1 MRLIDSIISKALLS
15 ILIAISRSKHDAP
28 PKKRSK
34 IPGWAA
40 FEFRYLVPE
49 TPGEFL
55 LYVLCFVFAMLAIVT
70 AFVYIRTA
78 K

>member
-1 MRLIDSIISKALLS
+1 MRFIDSIISKALLS

-40 FEFRYLVPE
+40 FEIRYSVPE
-49 TPGEFL
+49 TPGE
-55 LYVLCFVFAMLAIVT
+55 VLFYILCLAAIMFALVT
-70 AFVYIRTA
+70 IAVYLKTA

>member
-28 PKKRSK
+28 PKKKCK
-34 IPGWAA
+34 IGGITA

>member
-1 MRLIDSIISKALLS
+1 MKFIDSIISKALLS

-34 IPGWAA
+34 IGGITA

-49 TPGEFL
+49 TPSEFL

>member
-1 MRLIDSIISKALLS
+1 MKLIDEMINKALLS
-15 ILIAISRSKHDAP
+15 ILIIISRSKHDAP

-34 IPGWAA
+34 IGGITA